1 MRKSLDLYRVF
12 DEVSKQSSI
21 SKAAQELFMT
31 QSAVSQSIQKL
42 EKELDL
48 VLFNRTS
55 KGVTLTTEGKLLYEH
70 VRAALNIL
78 NIGEEKMLEFKNMLI
93 GELHIGVGDTISR
106 YYLLPFLEQFYNQ
119 FPGIKLKILNGTT
132 TEICEFIK
140 EGKADLGV
148 CNLPIVDHSIQA
160 FPCKD
165 VHDIFVGGEK
175 YRELS
180 SSPITLEQLVELPL
194 ICLEKRANSRVY
206 IDRYFKEKDITL
218 SPVFELGSHD
228 LLLDFAKI
236 NLGVA
241 CVTKQFSQHYID
253 SGLLHELKL
262 EEPIPERSIGICYS
276 NQVPLSH
283 AAKQFIQIVDP
294 TLYEA
299 L

>member
-1 MRKSLDLYRVF
+1 MKKSLDLYRVF
-12 DEVSKQSSI
+12 EEVSKQSSI
-21 SKAAQELFMT
+21 SKAAQELYMT

-42 EKELDL
+42 EKELDIM
-48 VLFNRTS
+48 LFNRTAR
-55 KGVTLTTEGKLLYEH
+55 GVSLTTEGKLLYEH
-70 VRAALNIL
+70 VRAALNL
-78 NIGEEKMLEFKNMLI
+78 LHIGEEKMLEFKNMMI

-106 YYLLPFLEQFYNQ
+106 YYLLPYLEQFYNQ

-140 EGKADLGV
+140 EGKADLGI
-148 CNLPIVDHSIQA
+148 CNLPISDSSIRA
-160 FPCKD
+160 IPCKN

-175 YRELS
+175 YRSLS
-180 SSPITLEQLVELPL
+180 AAPITLQQLIELPL
-194 ICLEKRANSRVY
+194 ICLEKKAISRVY
-206 IDRYFKEKDITL
+206 IDRYFKEKGITL

-253 SGLLHELKL
+253 NGLLHELIL
-262 EEPIPERSIGICYS
+262 EEPIPERSIGICYA

-283 AAKQFIQIVDP
+283 AAKQFIQIIDP
-294 TLYEA
+294 KFSYDS
-299 L
+299 